1 MHVIKVLVIL
11 VRKTYFIYYIS
22 HKPESC
28 MFIFPQCELILHN
41 ILTVRNED
49 KIIMVLRKHKSTL
62 SGAQTSS

>member
-11 VRKTYFIYYIS
+11 MSETYFIYIC

-28 MFIFPQCELILHN
+28 MFIFPQCEFILHN

-49 KIIMVLRKHKSTL
+49 KIITVLRKHKSTL
-62 SGAQTSS
+62 SGAQMSN